1 MNMIVTVITSLI
13 TSLICYAI
21 LSNHIFNAIDLYV
34 REMIELAK
42 RSIRD
47 KSNKAGLPKQKVLE
61 ALNEAFPTN
70 TQTLKIHAD
79 TLNGL
84 ITNIIRGDG
93 LNQFAFNDET
103 SIFLLT
109 ALLYGRA
116 ALLAAPDISGE
127 IRTEIAALS
136 DFCKR
141 YYGH

>member
-1 MNMIVTVITSLI
+1 MRVLNS
-13 TSLICYAI
+13 
-21 LSNHIFNAIDLYV
+21 
-34 REMIELAK
+34 K
-42 RSIRD
+42 D
-47 KSNKAGLPKQKVLE
+47 KVGLPKQKVLE
-61 ALNEAFPTN
+61 ALNEDFPTD

-84 ITNIIRGDG
+84 ITNLIRGDG

-127 IRTEIAALS
+127 IRIEIAVLS